1 MAQANVKLTVDATSA
16 TRALQGVQ
24 TKTTKLQ
31 GAFGGLKTAIA
42 GVGLTVL
49 AKQAVSTSTNFEKL
63 NVRLGLLT
71 KASGTF
77 AASQKVAADAQKAFG
92 LSATEALE
100 GITDITAR
108 LAPLGVGVEDIKSTF
123 FGFNTA
129 AKLAG
134 ASTIEASNAFRQ
146 LAQALGSGRLAGDE
160 FRSISEQIPTLLQ
173 PIAEELD
180 VPIGKLKELAAE
192 GKLTSEVVLRSLR
205 KIETDGAASLKALIE
220 NDPTQVF
227 KDLSNEAE
235 NLSRAVGDLLV
246 PAVIPA
252 VRGLTAL
259 TKAAV
264 DFVNS
269 PIGKTAAIF
278 TGVAFAIKG
287 TTVAIGLLSAA
298 MATAGGVAGV
308 LAIAMN
314 AIPFVALVTAAGA
327 LTTAFIKLN
336 GEKQKFNNLIN
347 EGGEEDVTQA
357 LREQAKVVGELARK
371 HDAASGR
378 NKKALKRKLEEAELE
393 AKMLEGRLQTV
404 KSDQLIAEAANNIV
418 KIKTEQ
424 TKVDQ
429 QNGRL
434 SDIQVKHHKQIAAEA
449 KKEMDEIN
457 EKNKKFKDFLNKQE
471 RSRELIQGSIDGNR
485 EEIELQHAINDA
497 VEIHGEHNRQKITD
511 ILTANAGL
519 EDQAKKT
526 KEVTTAAESLKDKF
540 KQIGETVRTDLV
552 NNLTD
557 AIMGAKSFGDAMR
570 GVLDNIKRQLIQL
583 ALNKAIEG
591 IGKALMPKGGGGG
604 FFSGLF
610 GKRARGGPVSA
621 GGAFLVGEKGPEIL
635 QMGSKGGN
643 IIPNSALGGGGDSVT
658 NMVTVN
664 VDASGSSVQGSTT
677 DAQQLGQVIGQ
688 AVQAQLIK
696 EKRAGGLLA

>member
-357 LREQAKVVGELARK
+357 LREQAKVVGELARQ

-497 VEIHGEHNRQKITD
+497 VVIHGEHNRQKITD

>member
-357 LREQAKVVGELARK
+357 LREQAKVVGELARQ

>member
-357 LREQAKVVGELARK
+357 LREQAKVVGELARQ

-449 KKEMDEIN
+449 KKEMDELN
-457 EKNKKFKDFLNKQE
+457 EKNAKFQDFIKKQE

>member
-357 LREQAKVVGELARK
+357 LREQAKVVGELARQ

-583 ALNKAIEG
+583 ALNKAIQG

>member
-357 LREQAKVVGELARK
+357 LREQAKVVGELARQ

-418 KIKTEQ
+418 EIKTNQ
-424 TKVDQ
+424 TKVETE
-429 QNGRL
+429 NARL
-434 SDIQVKHHKQIAAEA
+434 SEVQVKHHKQIVAEA

-610 GKRARGGPVSA
+610 G
-621 GGAFLVGEKGPEIL
+621 
-635 QMGSKGGN
+635 
-643 IIPNSALGGGGDSVT
+643 
-658 NMVTVN
+658 
-664 VDASGSSVQGSTT
+664 
-677 DAQQLGQVIGQ
+677 
-688 AVQAQLIK
+688 
-696 EKRAGGLLA
+696 

>member
-252 VRGLTAL
+252 VKGLTAL

-357 LREQAKVVGELARK
+357 LREQAKVVGELARQ

>member
-1 MAQANVKLTVDATSA
+1 
-16 TRALQGVQ
+16 
-24 TKTTKLQ
+24 
-31 GAFGGLKTAIA
+31 
-42 GVGLTVL
+42 
-49 AKQAVSTSTNFEKL
+49 
-63 NVRLGLLT
+63 
-71 KASGTF
+71 
-77 AASQKVAADAQKAFG
+77 
-92 LSATEALE
+92 
-100 GITDITAR
+100 
-108 LAPLGVGVEDIKSTF
+108 
-123 FGFNTA
+123 
-129 AKLAG
+129 
-134 ASTIEASNAFRQ
+134 
-146 LAQALGSGRLAGDE
+146 
-160 FRSISEQIPTLLQ
+160 
-173 PIAEELD
+173 
-180 VPIGKLKELAAE
+180 
-192 GKLTSEVVLRSLR
+192 
-205 KIETDGAASLKALIE
+205 
-220 NDPTQVF
+220 
-227 KDLSNEAE
+227 
-235 NLSRAVGDLLV
+235 
-246 PAVIPA
+246 
-252 VRGLTAL
+252 
-259 TKAAV
+259 
-264 DFVNS
+264 
-269 PIGKTAAIF
+269 
-278 TGVAFAIKG
+278 
-287 TTVAIGLLSAA
+287 
-298 MATAGGVAGV
+298 
-308 LAIAMN
+308 
-314 AIPFVALVTAAGA
+314 
-327 LTTAFIKLN
+327 
-336 GEKQKFNNLIN
+336 
-347 EGGEEDVTQA
+347 
-357 LREQAKVVGELARK
+357 
-371 HDAASGR
+371 
-378 NKKALKRKLEEAELE
+378 
-393 AKMLEGRLQTV
+393 MLEGRLQTV

-418 KIKTEQ
+418 EIKTNQ
-424 TKVDQ
+424 TKVETE
-429 QNGRL
+429 NARL
-434 SDIQVKHHKQIAAEA
+434 SEVQVKHHKQIVAEA

-457 EKNKKFKDFLNKQE
+457 EKNKKFKDFLDKQE

>member
-31 GAFGGLKTAIA
+31 GAFGALKTAVVGI
-42 GVGLTVL
+42 GLTAL

-357 LREQAKVVGELARK
+357 LREQAKVVGELARQ

-457 EKNKKFKDFLNKQE
+457 EKNKKFKDFLDKQE

>member
-357 LREQAKVVGELARK
+357 LREQAKVVGELARQ

-457 EKNKKFKDFLNKQE
+457 DKNKKFKDFLNKQE

>member
-1 MAQANVKLTVDATSA
+1 VAQANVKLTVDATSA

-31 GAFGGLKTAIA
+31 GAFGALKTAVVGI
-42 GVGLTVL
+42 GLTAL

-77 AASQKVAADAQKAFG
+77 AASQKIAADAQKAFG

-173 PIAEELD
+173 PIAKELD

-205 KIETDGAASLKALIE
+205 TIETDGAASLKALIE

-227 KDLSNEAE
+227 KDLSNEGE
-235 NLSRAVGDLLV
+235 NLARAVGDLLL
-246 PAVIPA
+246 PALIPTVKA
-252 VRGLTAL
+252 LTGL

-278 TGVAFAIKG
+278 TGIAFAVKGATAAIVLIK
-287 TTVAIGLLSAA
+287 AA
-298 MATAGGVAGV
+298 MITLGGVAGA

-336 GEKQKFNNLIN
+336 GQKQKFNNLIN

-357 LREQAKVVGELARK
+357 LREQAKVVGELARQ

-418 KIKTEQ
+418 EIKTNQ
-424 TKVDQ
+424 TKVETE
-429 QNGRL
+429 NARL
-434 SDIQVKHHKQIAAEA
+434 SEVQVKHHKQIVAEA

-457 EKNKKFKDFLNKQE
+457 EKNKKFKDFLDKQE

-497 VEIHGEHNRQKITD
+497 VAIHGEHNREQITQ
-511 ILTANAGL
+511 ILEANKAL
-519 EDQAKKT
+519 EDQ
-526 KEVTTAAESLKDKF
+526 KEAIEENGKAADTLKDKF
-540 KQIGETVRTDLV
+540 KQIGESVRSDLV
-552 NNLTD
+552 GNLREAINGSQSFGEALGNVLNNL
-557 AIMGAKSFGDAMR
+557 KNKL
-570 GVLDNIKRQLIQL
+570 LDI
-583 ALNKAIEG
+583 ALDKAIQG
-591 IGKALMPKGGGGG
+591 IGNAISGGKGFGGG

-610 GKRARGGPVSA
+610 GKERGGRVSA
-621 GGAFLVGEKGPEIL
+621 GGAFVVGERGPELL

-643 IIPNSALGGGGDSVT
+643 IIPNSQLGGGGDSIN